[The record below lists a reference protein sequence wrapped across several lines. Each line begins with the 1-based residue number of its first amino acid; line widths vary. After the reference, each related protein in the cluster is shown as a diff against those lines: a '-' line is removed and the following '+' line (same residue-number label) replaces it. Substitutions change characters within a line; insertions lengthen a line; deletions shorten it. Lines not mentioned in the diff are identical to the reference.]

1 MTLKAGD
8 KVDRY
13 TLIRPLGEGGQGS
26 VWEAE
31 DPATGKKRA
40 LKLGMSRGVDERAL
54 QRMRREATML
64 ASIRHPSLVRC
75 YGLFEDLERGVIGL
89 VLDLVEGRTLAD
101 AMDDP
106 LFEDRHRRAAFHIL
120 AGAVADVHARGL
132 VHRDIKLDNVI
143 VTDDFLRDPSSVEH
157 LKLVDFGIAAMSGNP
172 HQLTSTGSVIGTLAY
187 LAPELVDPATW
198 GRSDEGPRRDL
209 FALGV
214 LGYQLFY
221 PGKHPTGLTGRA
233 TIVDY
238 ARAYKAASSG
248 VIPWPPP
255 GLDARPGGPIAE
267 AISSCL
273 RLHAENRPAD
283 GGAVDQILRGS
294 MPLPKTNTEEVP
306 RGYTAPSSTPKGLTE
321 PMPVERYPPL
331 MVRPE
336 VELRTP
342 QTQRSAPLAQP
353 RSEQGSSCLLACVLV
368 VILLGAGA
376 LVLALGWMSLKD
388 VLPYFEP
395 SPITASPAPQP
406 APLPAPLPG
415 PLPAPQ
421 PAPLPAPQPTTLAP
435 AEMLCCEGETSCR
448 SGRPCQPG
456 SCRAVLPERTWSL
469 RLTGVGEKLADGRA
483 VDLGKTSPAD
493 QPPYVCIFRTTTDYR
508 CVPMG
513 KPYAVGALPLAF
525 KATTSELMKGNLT
538 LALGDPRTGVYFDQG
553 PSFVD
558 GNLYSTALCR
568 GLLLRFPKQLNG
580 NQRFITLFL
589 DDE

>member
-8 KVDRY
+8 TIDRY

-31 DPATGKKRA
+31 DPVTGKKRA
-40 LKLGMSRGVDERAL
+40 LKLGMSAGVDERAL

-64 ASIRHPSLVRC
+64 STIRHPSLVRC
-75 YGLFEDLERGVIGL
+75 YGMFEDLDRKVIGL

-106 LFEDRHRRAAFHIL
+106 SFEDRHRRAAFHIL

-172 HQLTSTGSVIGTLAY
+172 HKLTSTGGVIGTLAY

-255 GLDARPGGPIAE
+255 GLDARPGGPIAH

-273 RLHAENRPAD
+273 GLHAHNRPAD
-283 GGAVDQILRGS
+283 GDALDQILRGAAPPS
-294 MPLPKTNTEEVP
+294 MTSAAKRPLTETE
-306 RGYTAPSSTPKGLTE
+306 PSSKRERTTKHERKPSFEPQGSTA
-321 PMPVERYPPL
+321 PMPVGWAPSLPSMVVKRPNDDSPP
-331 MVRPE
+331 RA
-336 VELRTP
+336 RAP
-342 QTQRSAPLAQP
+342 Q
-353 RSEQGSSCLLACVLV
+353 SSFTG
-368 VILLGAGA
+368 IA
-376 LVLALGWMSLKD
+376 LVALALGGATAAFVFLWRRQPSQEVSPSLLIP
-388 VLPYFEP
+388 V
-395 SPITASPAPQP
+395 SAPQPTAAP
-406 APLPAPLPG
+406 APLPSPRSALHV
-415 PLPAPQ
+415 
-421 PAPLPAPQPTTLAP
+421 
-435 AEMLCCEGETSCR
+435 CCFGGGSSCD
-448 SGRPCQPG
+448 SGRGCSSCG
-456 SCRAVLPERTWSL
+456 SSKPLIPEERTWSL
-469 RLTGVGEKLADGRA
+469 RLAKVGEFQDGDGGNKSDLTRNPEYALVNACVQRGQEEERCVLLADLASKGPQR
-483 VDLGKTSPAD
+483 LNL
-493 QPPYVCIFRTTTDYR
+493 RTTTAEIRGGYLTISLRNTVTQDIIDR
-508 CVPMG
+508 GSPRLD
-513 KPYAVGALPLAF
+513 KPV
-525 KATTSELMKGNLT
+525 LT
-538 LALGDPRTGVYFDQG
+538 
-553 PSFVD
+553 
-558 GNLYSTALCR
+558 TALCA
-568 GLLLRFPKQLNG
+568 GLALRFPPQPTSKQRYL
-580 NQRFITLFL
+580 TLYL